1 MLWKA
6 VPRSASFWA
15 SLFVF
20 VVCSPT
26 AWAQS
31 AATTPKIGYL
41 SASKRS
47 SGGQFDSIREKL
59 REAGYVEGKNVLIEP
74 RFADLRPERLP
85 ELAADL
91 VRRNVDVIMT
101 GGPQATR
108 AAKQATSRIPIV
120 MVMDPDP
127 VQAGFVASLAQ
138 PGGNIT
144 GNSIV
149 TPQLIGKQMELL
161 KAVVPR
167 MSRIAFLGNST
178 EPGNVQTLK
187 AAESAA
193 SALGLQLVPLDAR
206 GPSDIEPALDLASK
220 AGADGIVFPVT
231 SSISLRDNR
240 FMELVE
246 KRRMPATYYSAG
258 FVVDGGLM
266 AYTADPDDLYRRAAI
281 YVDKIL
287 KGAKASDLPVE
298 MPAKFL
304 LSINLKAAKKIGLT
318 FPPSV
323 IARADKVIE

>member
-1 MLWKA
+1 MANL
-6 VPRSASFWA
+6 VLLA
-15 SLFVF
+15 SLIVF
-20 VVCSPT
+20 AACSPT

-31 AATTPKIGYL
+31 AVTMAKIGYL
-41 SASKRS
+41 TAGKRS
-47 SGGQFDSIREKL
+47 SGSQFDSIREKL
-59 REAGYVEGKNVLIEP
+59 REAGYIEGKNVLIEP
-74 RFADLRPERLP
+74 RFADQRLERLP

-91 VRRNVDVIMT
+91 VRRDVDVIMT
-101 GGPQATR
+101 GGPSATR

-120 MVMDPDP
+120 MVFDPDP
-127 VQAGFVASLAQ
+127 VQAGFVASLAR

-144 GNSIV
+144 GNSSV
-149 TPQLIGKQMELL
+149 TPELIGKQIELL

-167 MSRIAFLGNST
+167 MSRVAFLGNST

-231 SSISLRDNR
+231 SSIYLRENR

-246 KRRMPATYYSAG
+246 KRKMPATYYNAG

-298 MPAKFL
+298 MPAKFI
-304 LSINLKAAKKIGLT
+304 LSVNLKAAKKIGLT

-323 IARADKVIE
+323 IARADKVID